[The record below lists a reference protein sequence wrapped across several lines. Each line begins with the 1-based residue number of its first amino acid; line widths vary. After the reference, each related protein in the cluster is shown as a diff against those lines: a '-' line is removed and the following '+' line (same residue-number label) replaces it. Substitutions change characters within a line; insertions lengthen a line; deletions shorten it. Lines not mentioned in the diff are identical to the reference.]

1 MVKKRGV
8 GVPGL
13 KTFEGPAQLWRR
25 VLAFVFD
32 LFVIDVVFVSSF
44 KGFFEGVVPSGFS
57 ASMNFFESNAGLVQS
72 LTVVVA
78 LIALLV
84 LLYFSVL
91 QFRVGQTLGQ
101 YFVGVYV
108 KSEGKVL
115 SFWQCVLSNITF
127 IPFFPFFILWVV
139 DPLHMFFSGKSQRL
153 MQRFA
158 KVVVVQRYVV

>member
-25 VLAFVFD
+25 VAAFVVDLLVID
-32 LFVIDVVFVSSF
+32 LFFVSSF
-44 KGFFEGVVPSGFS
+44 RGFFEGVVPAGFS
-57 ASMNFFESNAGLVQS
+57 ASMTFFEANLDLARS
-72 LTVVVA
+72 LSVVVG
-78 LIALLV
+78 LIAFLV

-101 YFVGVYV
+101 YFFGVYV

-115 SFWQCVLSNITF
+115 SFWQCVLSNLTF
-127 IPFFPFFILWVV
+127 VPFFPFFILWVV
-139 DPLHMFFSGKSQRL
+139 DPLHMFFSVNGQRL

-158 KVVVVQRYVV
+158 KVVVVQRYLV